1 MGVERLIGLR
11 STKNHA
17 IALTIPIGAETDDKD
32 KMGRSRWPKNLM
44 PFDRQGGSSP
54 NAAFMGLLGSIP
66 CENYQGMFFAEQ
78 GNSYPVTGKL

>member
-1 MGVERLIGLR
+1 MSNASQQQNSLLTGKLTG
-11 STKNHA
+11 KNA
-17 IALTIPIGAETDDKD
+17 KLCVA
-32 KMGRSRWPKNLM
+32 
-44 PFDRQGGSSP
+44 RQGGSSP